1 MFFYSCTGVQQ
12 ADEEEMKLMASRP
25 YRTHIFSVA
34 TFQDLKNIQEELINR
49 LCAAVD
55 EQLNSLVSGE
65 EGELNHRTLLEQQET
80 ILVLCF

>member
-1 MFFYSCTGVQQ
+1 MRVFHLLYYSHTGVQQ
-12 ADEEEMKLMASRP
+12 ADEEEMKLVASRP

-34 TFQDLKNIQEELINR
+34 TFQDLQNIQEELITR

-65 EGELNHRTLLEQQET
+65 EGELNY
-80 ILVLCF
+80 

>member
-1 MFFYSCTGVQQ
+1 
-12 ADEEEMKLMASRP
+12 MKLIASRP

-34 TFQDLKNIQEELINR
+34 SFQDLKNVQEELITR

-65 EGELNHRTLLEQQET
+65 EGELDQIRLYPFFWFWSWFVFWFFFLLWS
-80 ILVLCF
+80 

>member
-1 MFFYSCTGVQQ
+1 
-12 ADEEEMKLMASRP
+12 MASRP

-34 TFQDLKNIQEELINR
+34 TFQDLKNIQEELITQ

-65 EGELNHRTLLEQQET
+65 EGELLEESLLLQT
-80 ILVLCF
+80 ILVFTF